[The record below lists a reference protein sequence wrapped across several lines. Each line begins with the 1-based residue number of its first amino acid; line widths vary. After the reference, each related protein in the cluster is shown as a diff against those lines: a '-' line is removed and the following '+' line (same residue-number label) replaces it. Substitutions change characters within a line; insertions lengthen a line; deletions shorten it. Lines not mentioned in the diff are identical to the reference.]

1 MVWEYESDGRSVYG
15 NHLAGVLIQM
25 SRRFCTL
32 IGVREKAG
40 GGSEDSQR
48 SPQTTQSWTH
58 FLLMF
63 GRMASM
69 QSRNKG
75 GRIFQRILTGSA
87 LFLCLVILPDIQEGE
102 DYTTSG
108 S

>member
-1 MVWEYESDGRSVYG
+1 
-15 NHLAGVLIQM
+15 
-25 SRRFCTL
+25 
-32 IGVREKAG
+32 
-40 GGSEDSQR
+40 
-48 SPQTTQSWTH
+48 
-58 FLLMF
+58 
-63 GRMASM
+63 M